1 MPGDKMLVF
10 FFSKYELLYLDQAKS
25 SSDPSQIM
33 MLQFSTTGA
42 SLPPSQS
49 LLTFTLAN

>member
-1 MPGDKMLVF
+1 MLVF

-42 SLPPSQS
+42 FLPPSQS